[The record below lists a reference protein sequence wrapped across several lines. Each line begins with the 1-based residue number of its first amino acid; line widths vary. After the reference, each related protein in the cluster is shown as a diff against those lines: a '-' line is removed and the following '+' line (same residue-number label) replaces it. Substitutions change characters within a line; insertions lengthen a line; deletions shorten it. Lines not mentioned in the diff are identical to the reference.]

1 MKPDKLV
8 FVSAV
13 LLAAGESSRMGEP
26 KQLLPFG
33 RSTFVERAVDTLLN
47 SAVAEV
53 IVVVGHQAEAVVERI
68 SSKPVKIVRNPDYR
82 QGMITSIIAGLR
94 LVAPEARAVMIAFI
108 DQPLLNSRTI
118 DNLIRGF
125 LSEDKGIAI
134 PTCQGIRGHP
144 VIFATK
150 YIQELMIVK
159 GDIGGR
165 QIIDSHPE
173 DVLEVDVASE
183 GIIVDID
190 NRDDY
195 RHYLG

>member
-1 MKPDKLV
+1 MSLDKPV
-8 FVSAV
+8 FISAV

-33 RSTFVERAVDTLLN
+33 RSTFIEQAVDTLLA

-53 IVVVGHQAEAVVERI
+53 IVVVGHRAEAVVERI
-68 SSKPVKIVRNPDYR
+68 GSRAVRIAQNPEYR
-82 QGMITSIIAGLR
+82 QGMITSIIAGLK
-94 LVAPEARAVMIAFI
+94 LVAPEAGAIMLALS

-125 LSEDKGIAI
+125 LSGDKGIAI
-134 PTCQGIRGHP
+134 PTCRGIRGHP
-144 VIFATK
+144 VIFAPK
-150 YIQELMIVK
+150 YIQELMRVK